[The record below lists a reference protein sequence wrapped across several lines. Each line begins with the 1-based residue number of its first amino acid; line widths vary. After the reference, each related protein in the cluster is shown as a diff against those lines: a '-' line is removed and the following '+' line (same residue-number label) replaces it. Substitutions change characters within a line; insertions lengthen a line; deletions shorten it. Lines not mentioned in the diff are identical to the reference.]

1 MAGPGRDV
9 DALAMTR
16 AVKARSTGWTLR
28 SMFSAS
34 KVVLAG
40 GLAALIVAYLVIGGR
55 PLEPVE
61 ELVPAASAS
70 PSASYSASPSPP
82 ATVLPGLV
90 TETVEPGVLRI
101 IRDDAGHDLDARYPD
116 WRYDLDDMTI
126 TPDGTVWLGSTYHD
140 SDNGVGFP
148 QAPLVWALG
157 RPGVLGVADGIPP
170 SVGSLV
176 PLSDSS
182 VLAIG
187 DEIVRVDGTSVIPDD
202 GPAVRPVHGG
212 ELWLIGPEALAQM
225 SGGDT
230 PDGRLAMIWT
240 AGPGFRWTRWAAPPP
255 RRPLGARRPSK
266 AWPAT
271 DATTSRAPVSTRS
284 PLRLT
289 VRSGR
294 SVASRARAA
303 ACIGSSPR

>member
-1 MAGPGRDV
+1 MDDKTGFEHRLTEELDDMAGPGRDV

-55 PLEPVE
+55 PLQPVQ

-101 IRDDAGHDLDARYPD
+101 VRDDAGHDLDARYPD

-187 DEIVRVDGTSVIPDD
+187 NEIVRVDGTSVIPDD

-230 PDGRLAMIWT
+230 PDGRLAMIWDGGT
-240 AGPGFRWTRWAAPPP
+240 WIKIGRDGPHRLLADRLVPGDPP
-255 RRPLGARRPSK
+255 RRGLRRTPLPRGHPYQQ
-266 AWPAT
+266 
-271 DATTSRAPVSTRS
+271 
-284 PLRLT
+284 
-289 VRSGR
+289 GR
-294 SVASRARAA
+294 HCA
-303 ACIGSSPR
+303 